1 MEKKESEEKK
11 EEKKEEREKDEEIKN
26 FEEAG
31 RILSE
36 ALQLAK
42 SLIKE
47 NAKKLEIAEK
57 VEEFV
62 KTKSKEAKPAFPLNL
77 NSNFVA
83 AHSTPEYNDQ
93 TLIGKEIL
101 NVDFGVEVNG
111 YPTDSSF
118 TIDLSQNSEDQKLI
132 EATKQALENAISKVR
147 ANVEIKEISKEI
159 EKTITSFGFKPI
171 RNLTGHGLKKGIV
184 HFLPEIPNIYEEN
197 NKQKLEEGAIIA
209 IEPFA
214 TKGVG
219 LVKESEKVEIFSYVG
234 DTSFRFRDS
243 QQVLEYIKNNFSTFP
258 FAERWIKIIPSRF
271 RVLASIADLA
281 RNGAL
286 QQYPELVEVSSK
298 NVAHYEAT
306 ILVEKDSAKL
316 LTKII

>member
-1 MEKKESEEKK
+1 MDEKENE
-11 EEKKEEREKDEEIKN
+11 EKDEEIKN

-31 RILSE
+31 RILSD
-36 ALQLAK
+36 ALEYSK

-47 NAKKLEIAEK
+47 GASKLEIAEK
-57 VEEFV
+57 VEDFI
-62 KTKSKEAKPAFPLNL
+62 KTKNKDARPAFPLNL
-77 NSNFVA
+77 SSNFVA
-83 AHSTPEYNDQ
+83 AHATPEYNEQ
-93 TLIGKEIL
+93 TLIGKEII
-101 NVDFGVEVNG
+101 NVDFGVELNG
-111 YPTDSSF
+111 YPTDASF
-118 TIDLSQNSEDQKLI
+118 TIDLTQDSENQKLI
-132 EATKQALENAISKVR
+132 EAAKLALENAISKVK

-197 NKQKLEEGAIIA
+197 SNQKLEEGMVIA
-209 IEPFA
+209 IEPFV
-214 TKGVG
+214 TKGIG

-234 DTSFRFRDS
+234 DSSFRFRDS
-243 QQVLEYIKNNFSTFP
+243 HEVLEYIKNNFSTFP
-258 FAERWIKIIPSRF
+258 FAERWIKVFPSRF
-271 RVLASIADLA
+271 RVLASIVDLA

-286 QQYPELVEVSSK
+286 EQYPELVEVSSK

>member
-1 MEKKESEEKK
+1 MDEKENE
-11 EEKKEEREKDEEIKN
+11 EKDEEIKN

-31 RILSE
+31 RILSD
-36 ALQLAK
+36 ALEYSK

-47 NAKKLEIAEK
+47 GASKLEIAEK
-57 VEEFV
+57 VEDFI
-62 KTKSKEAKPAFPLNL
+62 KTKNKDARPAFPLNL
-77 NSNFVA
+77 SSNFVA
-83 AHSTPEYNDQ
+83 AHATPEYNEQ
-93 TLIGKEIL
+93 TLIGKEII
-101 NVDFGVEVNG
+101 NVDFGVELNG
-111 YPTDSSF
+111 YPTDASF
-118 TIDLSQNSEDQKLI
+118 TIDLTQDSENQKLI
-132 EATKQALENAISKVR
+132 EAAKLALENAISKVK

-197 NKQKLEEGAIIA
+197 NNQKLEEGMVIA
-209 IEPFA
+209 IEPFV
-214 TKGVG
+214 TKGIG

-234 DTSFRFRDS
+234 DSSFRFRDS
-243 QQVLEYIKNNFSTFP
+243 HEVLEYIKNNFSTFP
-258 FAERWIKIIPSRF
+258 FAERWIKVFPSRF
-271 RVLASIADLA
+271 RVLASIVDLA

-286 QQYPELVEVSSK
+286 EQYPELVEVSSK

>member
-1 MEKKESEEKK
+1 MEKKENEEKK
-11 EEKKEEREKDEEIKN
+11 EENDEEIKN

-31 RILSE
+31 RILTE
-36 ALQLAK
+36 ALEYAK

-47 NAKKLEIAEK
+47 GAKKLEIAEK

-62 KTKSKEAKPAFPLNL
+62 RTKNKDAKPAFPLNL

-83 AHSTPEYNDQ
+83 AHSTPEYNDEAV
-93 TLIGKEIL
+93 IGKEIL

-111 YPTDSSF
+111 YPTDASF
-118 TIDLSQNSEDQKLI
+118 TVDFSQDDENQKLI

-171 RNLTGHGLKKGIV
+171 RNLTGHGLKKGII
-184 HFLPEIPNIYEEN
+184 HFLPEIPNVYEES
-197 NKQKLEEGAIIA
+197 NKEKLEEGMVIA

-214 TKGVG
+214 TKGTG

-271 RVLASIADLA
+271 RVLAAIVDLA

-286 QQYPELVEVSSK
+286 QQYPELAEVSSK